1 MSPEKAWLRQ
11 SVQDFFTNFNWSGS
25 PVTVHTQVENDHA
38 PQSSLNLT
46 LTVAEFFQA
55 MNWEGIPQVG
65 VVPSANSSSVST
77 ETSDLDVT
85 IEDLMGLF

>member
-1 MSPEKAWLRQ
+1 MNSEKAWLKQ

-25 PVTVHTQVENDHA
+25 PASVHQVVENGHA
-38 PQSSLNLT
+38 PPPSLNLT

-65 VVPSANSSSVST
+65 VVPTANNAPIAS